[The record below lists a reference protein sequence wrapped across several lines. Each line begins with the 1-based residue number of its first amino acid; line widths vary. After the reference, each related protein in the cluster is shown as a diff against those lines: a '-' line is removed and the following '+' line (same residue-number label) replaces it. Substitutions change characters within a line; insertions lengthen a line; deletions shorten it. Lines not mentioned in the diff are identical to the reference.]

1 MFFGFYHSTIIP
13 RTMEIIRSST
23 WSFPHF
29 PVLSSLLRVN
39 IKLNTL
45 VSRLKIYEEPVSLS
59 NTVQSGR
66 YLSTFRIN
74 LLDSPSDSEN
84 KNTSKDGGRKFLRR
98 VCIYLTYSTSNIHI
112 HRHNN
117 QISLSLPLM
126 SSSHLSVVNY
136 RHNGICTVRIQAS
149 RSVWRFPSFW
159 TKCHVQCDNK
169 NTTVVTAVNKWIL
182 YTLINQNFKIL
193 FILLWQWKETFF
205 FFSRSRKP
213 GYFSFFLTRICL
225 RSAGEVIPRA
235 LTVPRDKRYGLH
247 EQYLLDAWKPSWDSH
262 IYT

>member
-98 VCIYLTYSTSNIHI
+98 VCIYLTVRVISTFTDII
-112 HRHNN
+112 TR
-117 QISLSLPLM
+117 SLSPSLLC
-126 SSSHLSVVNY
+126 HL
-136 RHNGICTVRIQAS
+136 HI
-149 RSVWRFPSFW
+149 
-159 TKCHVQCDNK
+159 
-169 NTTVVTAVNKWIL
+169 
-182 YTLINQNFKIL
+182 
-193 FILLWQWKETFF
+193 
-205 FFSRSRKP
+205 
-213 GYFSFFLTRICL
+213 
-225 RSAGEVIPRA
+225 
-235 LTVPRDKRYGLH
+235 
-247 EQYLLDAWKPSWDSH
+247 YLLLTIAITVFVLSEFRLAEVFEDFQAFERNAMYSVITK
-262 IYT
+262 TLL